1 MLEKMIRP
9 RHTNVAL
16 ALCATGLTTL
26 IFCGCGKSEPEV
38 ATPSHAPESYMY
50 DKEFRRAVAEKA
62 AELRAIVKE
71 RAPLAERMKELVKEY
86 REDLAALQK
95 VSEWNDLH
103 KRVVQLNEKYEEV
116 RKRQLVLVGKRIA
129 PPKAGRE
136 KEK

>member
-1 MLEKMIRP
+1 
-9 RHTNVAL
+9 
-16 ALCATGLTTL
+16 
-26 IFCGCGKSEPEV
+26 
-38 ATPSHAPESYMY
+38 MY

-116 RKRQLVLVGKRIA
+116 RKRQLALVGKRIA